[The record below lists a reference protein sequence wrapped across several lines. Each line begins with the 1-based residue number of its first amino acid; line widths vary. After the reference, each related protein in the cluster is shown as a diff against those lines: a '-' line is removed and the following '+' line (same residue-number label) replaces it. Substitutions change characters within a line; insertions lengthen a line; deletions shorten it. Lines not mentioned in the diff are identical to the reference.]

1 MQGNVEQSEP
11 PQTEVVRTAAETTSF
26 IVLRLLLDRAFSE
39 LQWRG
44 FISDTSSHNWLPVN
58 DDDDDVVIVD
68 EIIPWFQRCFICREQ
83 VFQSPEELVVHV
95 RRQGH
100 PGFPDYYYDEG
111 DRERFIQ
118 ADKDYDQNKA
128 GKKSK

>member
-1 MQGNVEQSEP
+1 MQGNAEQSESP
-11 PQTEVVRTAAETTSF
+11 KTEVVRTAAETTSF

-100 PGFPDYYYDEG
+100 PGFPDYYYDDG
-111 DRERFIQ
+111 DRERFVQ

>member
-1 MQGNVEQSEP
+1 MQGNVEQSESP
-11 PQTEVVRTAAETTSF
+11 KTEVVRTAAETTSF

-58 DDDDDVVIVD
+58 DDDDDVEIVD

-100 PGFPDYYYDEG
+100 PGFPDYYFDDG

>member
-1 MQGNVEQSEP
+1 M
-11 PQTEVVRTAAETTSF
+11 
-26 IVLRLLLDRAFSE
+26 DRAFSE

-58 DDDDDVVIVD
+58 DDDDDVEIVD

-100 PGFPDYYYDEG
+100 PGFPDYYFDDG